1 MSSYNYYKPFYLPS
15 FTPIYPLAS
24 YGDNDTMFFS
34 VKYRIRPD
42 HFKSR
47 TKGDT
52 IYPPLENIFDYRGR
66 PVVPIWVDKKKY
78 RLLSETVVFNG
89 FYNEVAE
96 VYGFTPTNVFTKKN
110 ITAWVRPA
118 FEVNYDTNK
127 ETIVV
132 DNIENDVENKN
143 HKLSF
148 YSQIHSV
155 KVGDVVEIKSDFYTT
170 EDYDGKEITAYQKGN
185 SIVSAIDSNSII
197 IEEFSLVEYDTNG
210 NTLNDIQSLSE
221 QSALVKN
228 ISVSASYDISDLM
241 FYTIGGIETSNKRI
255 RFSLDAEKRITT
267 GDVIIFTAPHVR
279 TQSGWNWY
287 GYRSYEI
294 EVVETTANYFYVE
307 DFITINTTGVVG
319 QVNYSERPQKSGYI
333 KRVATSAR
341 PSYSGDFIGNVVISF
356 VRADEL
362 PKLKQPWKAIKG
374 KSFVDVIGEG
384 TIPTISEYQEM
395 ILSGEQLLAQPQQA
409 QKLLGDIYIITST
422 YVDAQ

>member
-1 MSSYNYYKPFYLPS
+1 MSSYKYYKPFYLPS

-52 IYPPLENIFDYRGR
+52 IYPPLEDIFDYRGR

-89 FYNEVAE
+89 FYNEVEE

-118 FEVNYDTNK
+118 LEANYDTNK
-127 ETIVV
+127 EIIVV
-132 DNIENDVENKN
+132 DKIENNVENRN

-148 YSQIHSV
+148 YSQIHTM

-170 EDYDGKEITAYQKGN
+170 VDHDGKEIKAYQKGN
-185 SIVSAIDSNSII
+185 SIVSAIESNSII
-197 IEEFSLVEYDTNG
+197 IEQFNLTEYGING

-228 ISVSASYDISDLM
+228 ISVSASFNISDLM
-241 FYTIGGIETSNKRI
+241 FGLISGVEASNKRI

-267 GDVIIFTAPHVR
+267 GDIIIFTAPYTHWN
-279 TQSGWNWY
+279 GWYWY
-287 GYRSYEI
+287 GYRSYEM
-294 EVVETTANYFYVE
+294 EVVETTANYFFVE
-307 DFITINTTGVVG
+307 DFLVTNTGG
-319 QVNYSERPQKSGYI
+319 SYQNNYSDRPQKSGYI

-374 KSFVDVIGEG
+374 KSFVDAIGQG

-395 ILSGEQLLAQPQQA
+395 ILRGEQLLAQPQQA